1 MSLYDDLVSMM
12 REIEGTS
19 KTLPVKGY
27 ANSHTIRYL
36 EHLLGYSTFTP
47 PSTLH
52 GMTLYEHE
60 SVPTGRIVLLNHK
73 DETVGIIVLEEGT

>member
-1 MSLYDDLVSMM
+1 MSLYDDLVS
-12 REIEGTS
+12 RRRAIEGPS

-36 EHLLGYSTFTP
+36 EHLLGYNTLT

-73 DETVGIIVLEEGT
+73 DETVGILVLKEGT